1 MGAVSVIV
9 VSAISLYFVG
19 ENTKTNRQKNKLT
32 HDELLNAFMSL
43 IPEGDEEGVF
53 TECFRVSLLRSLLD
67 ANEKKTH
74 TVEEVKR
81 QLEMQ

>member
-1 MGAVSVIV
+1 
-9 VSAISLYFVG
+9 
-19 ENTKTNRQKNKLT
+19 
-32 HDELLNAFMSL
+32 MSL

-81 QLEMQ
+81 QMEMQ